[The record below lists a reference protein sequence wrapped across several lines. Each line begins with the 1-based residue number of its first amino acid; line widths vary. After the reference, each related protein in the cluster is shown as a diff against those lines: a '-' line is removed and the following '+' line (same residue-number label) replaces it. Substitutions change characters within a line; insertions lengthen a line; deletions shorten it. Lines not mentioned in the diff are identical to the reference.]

1 MQVSPAR
8 RQVFALARHG
18 GTRSSR
24 TRCAIAT
31 GVSTRTASYPGAVP
45 TAIKRRQKADFPSAQ
60 WGHPSSGPRWPRAL
74 QCRRDS
80 DVDPLQ
86 KHPAAAPIGESSTSD
101 CARAAR
107 QRSACKKH
115 EVAAAGDEAP
125 EALMRRFPA
134 FWPKPARALRLPR
147 TSNSARQ
154 GEAPAAFA
162 ASRGLCQHLHLP
174 SSRVPARASTHA
186 RSRRLRR
193 LRAVCDQRSP
203 AQPQR
208 FGMRGP
214 GRLLPGSQ
222 PSCE

>member
-1 MQVSPAR
+1 MGRALDCASSAR
-8 RQVFALARHG
+8 RH
-18 GTRSSR
+18 
-24 TRCAIAT
+24 
-31 GVSTRTASYPGAVP
+31 
-45 TAIKRRQKADFPSAQ
+45 PSA
-60 WGHPSSGPRWPRAL
+60 GPRWPRAIE
-74 QCRRDS
+74 CRRDS
-80 DVDPLQ
+80 DVGPLQ

-186 RSRRLRR
+186 RYRLLRR
-193 LRAVCDQRSP
+193 VRIVCGPCLAV
-203 AQPQR
+203 QPQI
-208 FGMRGP
+208 FSMRGP
-214 GRLLPGSQ
+214 GRLLPRCGLAVNES
-222 PSCE
+222 SLRCE